1 MAYFFL
7 TSPGF
12 EVLRNISSLDSQ
24 IDLLIRNLHAADPI
38 LGEFGKYIIREC
50 KNTGD
55 KVDAKAVRDFASKV
69 IQTSCNSGILIT
81 KKGISGDIKKEAAR
95 DARLAILKVHQR
107 HGIIIVPL
115 NLEQM
120 KRVISERSLFLGYTC
135 FRI

>member
-1 MAYFFL
+1 M
-7 TSPGF
+7 
-12 EVLRNISSLDSQ
+12 SL
-24 IDLLIRNLHAADPI
+24 
-38 LGEFGKYIIREC
+38 EKYIIVEC

-81 KKGISGDIKKEAAR
+81 KKGISGDVEKEAAR

-120 KRVISERSLFLGYTC
+120 KRVISKEVSFLDTLVFEYEKIR
-135 FRI
+135 FDIP